1 MIRCVKFIVVF
12 FMVTSV
18 AACGGG
24 GSNSAPPVIAVVA
37 TSDITVTVTAATI
50 GAIVNHP
57 FTFAG
62 GVPDFGTTT
71 PTTLA
76 FTSAGASSAFNIGA
90 DGATAIGETTFGP
103 CIFTIT
109 SSSFSTGSKLAV
121 GQTVRV
127 NPCSLKVATSGGNAN
142 GSSSDRAVSFVLG
155 TVSSAGRNLPVV
167 ISANGSVVINGIT
180 IGTVTTGVV
189 TGT

>member
-1 MIRCVKFIVVF
+1 MIKANKLFLAVLV
-12 FMVTSV
+12 SAAL

-24 GSNSAPPVIAVVA
+24 GGSSTPVATRTSTSNTTAAVTASVAAAVV
-37 TSDITVTVTAATI
+37 
-50 GAIVNHP
+50 NQP

-76 FTSAGASSAFNIGA
+76 FTSATATPAFAIKAGGLTASGR
-90 DGATAIGETTFGP
+90 TTFGS

-109 SSSFSTGSKLAV
+109 ASTFPAGSKLAV
-121 GQTVRV
+121 GEEVRV
-127 NPCSLKVATSGGNAN
+127 NPCSLNVATSGGNAN
-142 GSSSDRAVSFVLG
+142 GSASDREVKFVLG
-155 TVSSAGRNLPVV
+155 TLNSSGENLPVV
-167 ISANGSVVINGIT
+167 INANGSVVINGET
-180 IGTVTTGVV
+180 IGTVTISVV